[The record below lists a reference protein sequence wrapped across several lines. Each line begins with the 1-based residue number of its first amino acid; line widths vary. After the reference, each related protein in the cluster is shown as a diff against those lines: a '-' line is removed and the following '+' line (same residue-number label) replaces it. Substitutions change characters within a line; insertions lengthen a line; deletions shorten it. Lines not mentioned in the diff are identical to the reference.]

1 MKCPKCG
8 STNISVQIISET
20 QLKEQHHGIF
30 WWLVAAGDHA
40 AHIIVYSAAEDRPED
55 DPQEDGGL
63 PELRKKLAGITA
75 VFCDQ

>member
-1 MKCPKCG
+1 MDLLYN
-8 STNISVQIISET
+8 T
-20 QLKEQHHGIF
+20 GI
-30 WWLVAAGDHA
+30 DC
-40 AHIIVYSAAEDRPED
+40 EDLRPEKIQNED